1 MVSENCAVTCLSARN
16 WASREARDPSLLANC
31 ACDAV
36 FLFRY
41 FQFNNID
48 FVAIKYSCCF

>member
-41 FQFNNID
+41 FQFNNSD
-48 FVAIKYSCCF
+48 FVAIKCSCCF

>member
-1 MVSENCAVTCLSARN
+1 MNINLFYYYYFIRIMVSENCAVTCLSARN

-41 FQFNNID
+41 
-48 FVAIKYSCCF
+48 V